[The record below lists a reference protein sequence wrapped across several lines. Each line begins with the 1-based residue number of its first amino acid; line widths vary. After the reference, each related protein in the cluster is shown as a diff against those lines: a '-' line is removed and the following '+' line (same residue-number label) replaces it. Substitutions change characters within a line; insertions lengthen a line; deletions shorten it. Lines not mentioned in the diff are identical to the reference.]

1 MFFCVRKCPSSI
13 APAMLLALSDN
24 IESKSGINLHNSYGH
39 ACHAFEAFLL
49 CRDLKKHRKNLPEG
63 VPKWSPTEV
72 TGGSKSMAGAM
83 F

>member
-1 MFFCVRKCPSSI
+1 
-13 APAMLLALSDN
+13 MLLTLSDH

-49 CRDLKKHRKNLPEG
+49 CKDLNKHRKNTLQG
-63 VPKWSPTEV
+63 IPKGAPTEV
-72 TGGSKSMAGAM
+72 LGGSKSMAGAM